1 MNVLTD
7 DEDTMDCPS
16 GVEAGREIRD
26 ALTRAAATL
35 LTSSPDGTVTRTGED
50 LLRRARSLAG
60 RLVERGLTGATVGL
74 SFRNSA
80 AALEAFIATELA
92 GATRLPVEPSAATAE
107 TRAIFDAGGARA
119 VLTDGHHEEVR
130 DDSAGWTSTAL
141 GAATLVHHDASPSPG
156 PEWFDRVFVSPDQ
169 ALVVYPR
176 AVRGGELFGIPTSYA
191 NWRAVIEINVGLYR
205 TGGYGPSLAADERYL
220 TVVQL
225 MHATGL
231 VGSFPFLHLGLPQV
245 LLPRFSAAA
254 MAEAIERHRIT
265 TLFAVPGMLSRVAA
279 AVDDPGRLASLRR
292 VLYGGA
298 PVEEA
303 ELARLH
309 HVFGGTL
316 CQLYGRYEAGWPLT
330 VLTPG
335 DHRRLLDHDAQVT
348 GTCGRPIDAV
358 DLRIVGGEV
367 RTRSAMVSPAFA
379 DADGWCGLGD
389 TAELTDAGYLR
400 LTGRFDGMIN
410 TGSFHVY
417 PAEVEE
423 VVLTHPAVTAVKVA
437 GVADPRWGEAVA
449 AYVVATDPT
458 VATTLREWL
467 RDRLAPYKVPSVVHV
482 VDHLP
487 HH

>member
-7 DEDTMDCPS
+7 DEDTMDRPS
-16 GVEAGREIRD
+16 GVEAGREIRE
-26 ALTRAAATL
+26 ALTRAADTV

-50 LLRRARSLAG
+50 LLRRARALAG
-60 RLVERGLTGATVGL
+60 RLIERGLTGATVGL

-80 AALEAFIATELA
+80 AALEAFLATELA

-119 VLTDGHHEEVR
+119 VLTDGHHDDVR
-130 DDSAGWTSTAL
+130 DDPTGWTSTAL
-141 GAATLVHHDASPSPG
+141 GAATLVHHDASPAPG
-156 PEWFDRVFVSPDQ
+156 PEWFDRVFVRAEQP
-169 ALVVYPR
+169 LVVYPR

-191 NWRAVIEINVGLYR
+191 NWRAIIDINVDLHR
-205 TGGYGPSLAADERYL
+205 AGGYGPPLAAGERYL

-245 LLPRFSAAA
+245 LLPRFSAGA

-265 TLFAVPGMLSRVAA
+265 TVFAVPGMLSRVAD
-279 AVDDPGRLASLRR
+279 AVGDPGRLASLRR

-298 PVEEA
+298 PVETA

-309 HVFGGTL
+309 RVFGGTL

-330 VLTPG
+330 VLSPD
-335 DHRRLLDHDAQVT
+335 DHGRLLAGDEQVA
-348 GTCGRPIDAV
+348 GTCGRPIPAV

-367 RTRSAMVSPAFA
+367 RTRSPMVSPAFA
-379 DADGWCGLGD
+379 DVDGWCRLGD
-389 TAELTDAGYLR
+389 TAELTGAGYLR
-400 LTGRFDGMIN
+400 LTGRLDGMIN

-417 PAEVEE
+417 PDEVEE
-423 VVLTHPAVTAVKVA
+423 VVLTHPAVTAVRVT
-437 GVADPRWGEAVA
+437 GVADPRWGETVA
-449 AYVVATDPT
+449 AYVVTTDPT
-458 VATTLREWL
+458 VGTTLREWL
-467 RDRLAPYKVPSVVHV
+467 RDRLAPYKVPTVVHV
-482 VDHLP
+482 VDRLP